1 MITEDYAT
9 ALKKLIKFTKTKSYS
24 LANFLGYDMSYISKW
39 CTNAKLP
46 SSRSMERVNDMMGAY
61 FADLILERQKL
72 DDFCDTFSI
81 PATAITLEPAISNYL
96 TQAYHTTSQLHTTTN
111 HKGQP
116 AVSIV
121 SGTAKVEDFLSHL
134 FQKTLHTADRPQDFT
149 IYGEFCQLYDAGFWD
164 FFDALKK
171 TKPCPHVTIRCG
183 LDLSKLRD
191 NAAYITALYTVLN
204 RYLNIDFAFYDFS
217 TSSTNN
223 LILCKDTFLV
233 QFAILPG
240 AGLSLCT
247 YSDAPTVVQENYE
260 AFTTALQNQKN
271 LLSCEP
277 TFYIKELG
285 GRISFYDTNQ
295 FFFFLTNGFEYLLPH
310 AVFESI
316 LRKVD
321 DNTKEAVRRLC
332 ITWEEIINKAA
343 LTLLVPASSLMRYI
357 EQGYID
363 LSGID
368 YVLSPAER
376 QEHIHTVLDIMKK
389 NPRITLGTLS
399 IAPPTAAFQNTNL
412 AFYSNYKLGFFKK
425 NPNFMNGPGNMFYLI
440 HDDTLHHLILQA
452 FQQLQQLPQYQQHD
466 AVELSKQYEAYKPLI
481 ERTLSLQAEG

>member
-1 MITEDYAT
+1 MITDDYAT

-61 FADLILERQKL
+61 FADLILERKKL
-72 DDFCDTFSI
+72 DDFCDTFGLA
-81 PATAITLEPAISNYL
+81 ATAITLEPAISQYL
-96 TQAYHTTSQLHTTTN
+96 TQAYHTTAQLQTSPRR
-111 HKGQP
+111 KGHP
-116 AVSIV
+116 SVSII
-121 SGTAKVEDFLSHL
+121 SGPGKVEEFLTHVVTKL
-134 FQKTLHTADRPQDFT
+134 FRHANTPQDMT

-164 FFDALKK
+164 LFDVPGN
-171 TKPCPHVTIRCG
+171 TPHLTIRCG
-183 LDLSKLRD
+183 LDMNTLRRD
-191 NAAYITALYTVLN
+191 PAYITALYTTLN
-204 RYLNIDFAFYDFS
+204 RYLNFDFAFYDFS
-217 TSSTNN
+217 SSCTNN

-247 YSDAPTVVQENYE
+247 YSDEPVLVQENYE
-260 AFTTALQNQKN
+260 TFTSTLQNQKN

-310 AVFESI
+310 SVFESI

-321 DNTKEAVRRLC
+321 NNAKEAVRRLC

-343 LTLLVPASSLMRYI
+343 LTLLVPTSALMRYI

-363 LSGID
+363 LSGFD

-376 QEHIHTVLDIMKK
+376 QEHIRTVLALMKK

-399 IAPPTAAFQNTNL
+399 IAPPTAPFQNTNL

-425 NPNFMNGPGNMFYLI
+425 NPNFMKTEGNMFYLI

-452 FQQLQQLPQYQQHD
+452 FHDLQSLPQYQQHD
-466 AVELSKQYEAYKPLI
+466 VTELTQQYESYKPLI
-481 ERTLSLQAEG
+481 ERTLSLQAEA